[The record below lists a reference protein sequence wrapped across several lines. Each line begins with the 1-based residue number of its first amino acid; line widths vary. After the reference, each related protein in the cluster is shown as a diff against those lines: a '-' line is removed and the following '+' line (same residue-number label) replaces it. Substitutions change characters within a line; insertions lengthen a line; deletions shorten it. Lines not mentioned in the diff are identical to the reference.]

1 MTGPG
6 GFGARRGFFL
16 LSLGVLVADQ
26 ATKLAAHRFLS
37 DRASVEVIPGFFS
50 LWYSLNPGGLFG
62 SFRNSGAPLRFILLT
77 LLPIGAVLLIAGYL
91 ARSRQADRPTLYGLS
106 FILGGAVGNLIDRI
120 LRGEVIDFLDVYVA
134 PSRLADWL
142 VARFGTAHWPT
153 FNVADS
159 AIVTGACLLLLSIV
173 LPHRQ
178 PAPTAG
184 PHESL

>member
-1 MTGPG
+1 MTSSA

-16 LSLGVLVADQ
+16 LSFVVLVADQ
-26 ATKLAAHRFLS
+26 ASKLAAHRYLS
-37 DRASVEVIPGFFS
+37 DRASVEVIPGFFA

-62 SFRNSGAPLRFILLT
+62 SFRSAGAPLRFVLLT
-77 LLPIGAVLLIAGYL
+77 LLPIGAVLLISAYL
-91 ARSRQADRPTLYGLS
+91 ARSRQVDRPTLYGLAL
-106 FILGGAVGNLIDRI
+106 ILGGAVGNLVDRI
-120 LRGEVIDFLDVYVA
+120 VRGEVIDFLDVYVA

-159 AIVTGACLLLLSIV
+159 SIVIGACLLLLSIV
-173 LPHRQ
+173 RPQPQ

-184 PHESL
+184 ISESL